1 MHMNVK
7 DGDLVLEIG
16 SGNNPNPRSDVL
28 CDRYLRDNR
37 ERAGGFSIVIDRPFV
52 VCDGYRLPFADKA
65 FDYVICSHVFEHMDD
80 PIAFA
85 REVTRVAKAGS
96 IEVPSAISERVFG
109 WGFHHWYGELDKGI
123 LAFTRKREGEQFSGF
138 FHRMIARSIWFR
150 RFFEEHEG
158 EWYTRLEWQGQIPLR
173 VVARN
178 LGTDQI
184 KALDE
189 GAWELLV
196 NAKPETLFDLFFGIR
211 FFLRRGRRKLV
222 KTMRNV
228 SWRLGKLANKCAVI
242 ELLTRLCVCPRCHGR
257 LGIHG
262 GKMECLACKMDFPM
276 DGVIPI
282 LLLPQERKKGFR

>member
-109 WGFHHWYGELDKGI
+109 RGFHHWYGELDKGI

-150 RFFEEHEG
+150 RFFEDHENVFYLRT
-158 EWYTRLEWQGQIPLR
+158 EWNDRSPMSIIRKSVQPAWT
-173 VVARN
+173 V
-178 LGTDQI
+178 
-184 KALDE
+184 ALDRRIDR
-189 GAWELLV
+189 LLAK
-196 NAKPETLFDLFFGIR
+196 AKPEFLADLQFYFQWMARRLEKKIKKEIR
-211 FFLRRGRRKLV
+211 RFLWGQGAAFPFEKLRCIVCHERVYRGGDVLKC
-222 KTMRNV
+222 TYC
-228 SWRLGKLANKCAVI
+228 GKEYK
-242 ELLTRLCVCPRCHGR
+242 
-257 LGIHG
+257 
-262 GKMECLACKMDFPM
+262 M

-282 LLLPQERKKGFR
+282 LL